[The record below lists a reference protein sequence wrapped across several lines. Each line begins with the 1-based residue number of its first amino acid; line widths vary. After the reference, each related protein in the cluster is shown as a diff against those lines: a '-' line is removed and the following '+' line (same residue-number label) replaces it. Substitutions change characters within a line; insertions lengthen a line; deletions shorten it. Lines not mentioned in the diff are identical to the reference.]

1 MLQLR
6 NYVAPVS
13 SRRVKCFADKLTP
26 VSFIVNPF
34 IRSFNQRNESRPSLS
49 TGRHRGPC
57 MSAVNSREDDHWL
70 SE

>member
-34 IRSFNQRNESRPSLS
+34 IRSYTYGSSHYHLLF
-49 TGRHRGPC
+49 
-57 MSAVNSREDDHWL
+57 
-70 SE
+70 